1 MRPAWRLAT
10 SSLSGRRRRT
20 ALLVAAV
27 ALSAALI
34 AAVSCAMASIN
45 ESVRM
50 RLDAAVGRADLQVR
64 PTGTGQTFDAS
75 LLGTV
80 RSWPE
85 TKAAAGRL
93 QDTVSIVFTTAFLA
107 EMDGRSEAAKLTLR
121 ASALALGVS
130 FEDDSLV
137 RPITILA
144 GREAR
149 EAGEIVI
156 DAALAERLTWL
167 AARDAEA
174 SLGGFTLVAGPGVWE
189 TSAPEVP
196 DRLDDARKAE
206 EINRRVG
213 VRVGD
218 EVEIVR
224 LLRRPVRLTVV
235 GIAAQ
240 PPLGGRPQAYMTLDG
255 LGSITGRAGRL
266 SEIDAVLREPDR
278 AEEIVVT
285 RRSEM
290 PPGVVLQ
297 TSARVTSGV
306 ERSIAST
313 QLGLALATFLAF
325 LTATFIT
332 FTGMMTDAV
341 ERERELAVLRCI
353 GASRG
358 QLGGA
363 QLLVGAVVGGLG
375 GSIGVPLGLL
385 VAGSLIAAFPEQVPA
400 GPRVLPLGICLAFTG
415 ALASG
420 VAGAL
425 APAWRASRTSPLR
438 ALAAR
443 ARRPTRRAVVAVT
456 IAGLAGAATHAIV
469 IGTPNDGQTAFW
481 LYVTLGLP
489 AMLTGYFLLGLPAML
504 LASAA
509 FGPVVSAVLGLPRR
523 LLGRTIRATPFRY
536 GFTAGAM
543 MAGLALMVALWTQG
557 GAVLRDWFGKLKF
570 PDAFVTGLALTDE
583 SVRALDALPF
593 VTNTCAITLHPVETD
608 AFGVRALQRYRT
620 TFIAFEPEPFFRMS
634 NLTWVEGDPA
644 TAQRRLEAGGAVIVA
659 REFKV
664 AQGMGVGD
672 VFRCE
677 DNGVLHEFE
686 IVGVVTSPGLDVVS
700 KFFNVGD
707 EYLQQ
712 AVHAVFGSR
721 RDLRERFGSDAINMI
736 QIDLADDADDADAI
750 RTIRRELFAAGI
762 LDAGSGRMIR
772 REIEE
777 FIRGTL
783 LAVSALAVLSMF
795 IACFGVA
802 NVIVA
807 GVEARQ
813 FEFGVLRALGA
824 QRGLLLRLIAGEALL
839 IASAACLLG
848 TLMGTQGAWGGTRL
862 NALLLGLSLTPRPP
876 LLPIAAGWGFV
887 LLMCLSAAAPSIA
900 RLNRRRPC
908 ELLAAVR
915 G

>member
-218 EVEIVR
+218 EIEIVR

-278 AEEIVVT
+278 AEEIVVA

-375 GSIGVPLGLL
+375 GLIGVPLGLL
-385 VAGSLIAAFPEQVPA
+385 VAGSLVAAFPEQVPA

-570 PDAFVTGLALTDE
+570 PDAFVTGLALSDE

-762 LDAGSGRMIR
+762 LDASSGRMIR

-887 LLMCLSAAAPSIA
+887 LLMCLGAAAPSIA

>member
-50 RLDAAVGRADLQVR
+50 RLNAAIGIADLQVR
-64 PTGTGQTFDAS
+64 ATGTGESFDAS
-75 LLGTV
+75 LLDAV

-93 QDTVSIVFTTAFLA
+93 QDTVSIVFSTPFMAGSS
-107 EMDGRSEAAKLTLR
+107 DGHAAATLTLK

-130 FEDDSLV
+130 FEDEEHV

-149 EAGEIVI
+149 DAGEIVI
-156 DAALAERLTWL
+156 DAGLADRLTWL

-174 SLGGFTLVAGPGVWE
+174 SLAGFALAAGTGVWE
-189 TSAPEVP
+189 TPTPEVP
-196 DRLDDARKAE
+196 DRVDDAARAE
-206 EINRRVG
+206 QINRRVG

-224 LLRRPVRLTVV
+224 LFRRPVRLTVV

-240 PPLGGRPQAYMTLDG
+240 PPLGGRPQAFMTLDG
-255 LGSITGRAGRL
+255 LASITGNAGRL
-266 SEIDAVLREPDR
+266 AEIDAVLREPDR
-278 AEEIVVT
+278 AEEVVEA
-285 RRSEM
+285 RRADM
-290 PPGVVLQ
+290 PRGVVLQ

-358 QLGGA
+358 QLGAA
-363 QLLVGAVVGGLG
+363 QLLVGAIIGGLG
-375 GSIGVPLGLL
+375 GLIGVPLGLL
-385 VAGSLIAAFPEQVPA
+385 IAGSLVAAFPEQVPA
-400 GPRVLPLGICLAFTG
+400 GPRVQPIGVGLAFTG
-415 ALASG
+415 AFASG

-443 ARRPTRRAVVAVT
+443 ARQPTRQSVVVVT
-456 IAGLAGAATHAIV
+456 AAGLVGIATHAAV
-469 IGTPNDGQTAFW
+469 IGTPNDGQVAFW

-489 AMLTGYFLLGLPAML
+489 ALLTGYFLLGVSAML
-504 LASAA
+504 LVAGV
-509 FGPVVSAVLGLPRR
+509 FGPVVSGALGLPRR
-523 LLGRTIRATPFRY
+523 LLGSTVRATPFRC

-570 PDAFVTGLALTDE
+570 PDAFVTGLALSDE

-593 VTNTCAITLHPVETD
+593 VTNTCAITLHPVDTD

-634 NLTWVEGDPA
+634 NLTWVEGDAA
-644 TAQRRLEAGGAVIVA
+644 TAQRRLEEGGAVIVA

-664 AQGMGVGD
+664 AQGMGVGG

-677 DNGVLHEFE
+677 DNGVEHEFE

-721 RDLRERFGSDAINMI
+721 KDLRERFGSEAINMI
-736 QIDLADDADDADAI
+736 QIDLADDADDAEAI

-762 LDAGSGRMIR
+762 LDAGSGRLIR

-783 LAVSALAVLSMF
+783 LAVSVLAVLCML

-813 FEFGVLRALGA
+813 FEFGVLRAVGA
-824 QRGLLLRLIAGEALL
+824 QRGLLVRLLAAEAVLIAL
-839 IASAACLLG
+839 AACLLG
-848 TLMGTQGAWGGTRL
+848 TLMGVQGAWGGTRL

-876 LLPIAAGWGFV
+876 LLPIAAGWVFV
-887 LLMCLSAAAPSIA
+887 LVMCLGAAAPSIA
-900 RLNRRRPC
+900 RLNRRRPR